1 MRAVFTYDIFISDI
15 SPAMSFSVVCKYRTL
30 CVCIGLW
37 RTALACSRLLARRV
51 GKAWGRL
58 FVRVKEPFATGLGG
72 CSPNMDTN
80 PGSGAGRNLF
90 TATQP
95 LDASPNNNTAP
106 QPPTLNTAGA
116 APLRG
121 AATTPT
127 GTFHHTGR
135 SISPTRPSFRAVMT
149 AISNETRVS
158 KVGLKRQFSQNYP
171 YGAFPDTEQYIL
183 HTHGW
188 RSCGHGEPSSR
199 AHALRNRHT
208 HTHA

>member
-1 MRAVFTYDIFISDI
+1 MLLQLSGCYGCSRKRPYIQYLCRRIKYSAAMRAVFTYDIFISDI

-37 RTALACSRLLARRV
+37 RTALACSRPLARRV

-95 LDASPNNNTAP
+95 NDASPNNNTAP
-106 QPPTLNTAGA
+106 QPSALNTAGA

-127 GTFHHTGR
+127 GTFHCEVCAECSLR
-135 SISPTRPSFRAVMT
+135 QLPTRALYCGNVIKLYTSCT
-149 AISNETRVS
+149 S
-158 KVGLKRQFSQNYP
+158 
-171 YGAFPDTEQYIL
+171 DTHL
-183 HTHGW
+183 F
-188 RSCGHGEPSSR
+188 
-199 AHALRNRHT
+199 
-208 HTHA
+208 